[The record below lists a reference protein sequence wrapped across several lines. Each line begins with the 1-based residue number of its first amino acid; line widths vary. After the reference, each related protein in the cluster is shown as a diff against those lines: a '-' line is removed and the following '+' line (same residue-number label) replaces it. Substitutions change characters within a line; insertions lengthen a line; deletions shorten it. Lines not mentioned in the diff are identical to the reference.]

1 MVFHQY
7 RGCQMLDQAAMVSTI
22 RSIPWFNELS
32 SECVQQ
38 LALIAEPISVEQGE
52 IIYSEG
58 CQHGYLYIILDGR
71 VQVESYV
78 PGYGLLPIH
87 FSDPLDVIGWS
98 SLTPVVRQNP
108 GCAKAL
114 AYSRLLAFHAEELTR
129 LCKRNTEIG
138 YIVMRRLANIVASS
152 FLNHRL
158 KLIGLITP
166 NDQTASNL

>member
-1 MVFHQY
+1 
-7 RGCQMLDQAAMVSTI
+7 MLDQAAMVSTI

-32 SECVQQ
+32 SESVQQ
-38 LALIAEPISVEQGE
+38 LALIAEPISIEQDE

-58 CQHGYLYIILDGR
+58 NQHGCLYIILDGR
-71 VQVESYV
+71 IQIESNV

-87 FSDPLDVIGWS
+87 FSEPLDVIGWS

-114 AYSRLLAFHAEELTR
+114 EYSRLLSFHAEELKR
-129 LCKRNTEIG
+129 LCERNTELG
-138 YIVMRRLANIVASS
+138 YVVMRRMANIVASS

-158 KLIGLITP
+158 KLIGLLTP
-166 NDQTASNL
+166 NNQTASNL